1 MASEENP
8 KAREATRI
16 ECKVVFVKIIEINTK
31 DESFEAEIY
40 IECCWLDDRL
50 FKNLLDPDLAQISKC
65 FFLSFNT
72 ILLLD
77 KFLTNK
83 IYFLFVR
90 LN

>member
-65 FFLSFNT
+65 FFYRLTRFYY
-72 ILLLD
+72 
-77 KFLTNK
+77 LTN
-83 IYFLFVR
+83 F
-90 LN
+90 